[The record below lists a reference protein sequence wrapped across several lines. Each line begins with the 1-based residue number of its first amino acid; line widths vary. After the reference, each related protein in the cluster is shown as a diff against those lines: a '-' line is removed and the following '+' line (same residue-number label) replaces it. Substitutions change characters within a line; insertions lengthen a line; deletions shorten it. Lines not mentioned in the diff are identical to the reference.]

1 MAPSITAAAAAAD
14 ACSSKEKETN
24 VTQIPN
30 DRRRGDARL
39 KIEKELLQ
47 DAGEM
52 QRSQQTAGCYTVRA
66 DRVLQAPPAGKKSI
80 SIVQGQSQQPAGNKA
95 MANRDGNDPSI
106 ARNLS
111 IGSSWCTRRDLV
123 NK

>member
-80 SIVQGQSQQPAGNKA
+80 RKGSCTIVNSISTGNERK
-95 MANRDGNDPSI
+95 RT
-106 ARNLS
+106 RVTV
-111 IGSSWCTRRDLV
+111 TRR
-123 NK
+123 K